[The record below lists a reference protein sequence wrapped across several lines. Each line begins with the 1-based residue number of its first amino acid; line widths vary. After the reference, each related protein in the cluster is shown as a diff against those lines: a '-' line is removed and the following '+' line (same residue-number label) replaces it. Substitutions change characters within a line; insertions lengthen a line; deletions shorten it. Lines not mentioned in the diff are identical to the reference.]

1 MDPIE
6 LSVFDCNI
14 RIECPDDYARS
25 LLVANY
31 GWFQM
36 QSKEPQLRYFINRE
50 RASQEFMITR
60 DDVEPLLAS
69 DDGEFLFQFEKDMTI
84 QLQKLRRELYFLH
97 AAALEFAGRSF
108 LLVAASGGGKSTTAW
123 GLLHQG
129 FRYLSDELAPVSL
142 ESMEVQPYP
151 HAICLKKEPPKP
163 YFLPD
168 RTVYTSKTMHVPT
181 KFLPSEVGR
190 GPTPLLAIF
199 FLQGPRSSAPGIK
212 LISKAEAAARLF
224 ANALNPLA
232 HAGEGLDG
240 AIEIVRRKPC
250 FELTIAD
257 PSATVALVNNTVQSL
272 FDETQGLD

>member
-1 MDPIE
+1 
-6 LSVFDCNI
+6 
-14 RIECPDDYARS
+14 
-25 LLVANY
+25 
-31 GWFQM
+31 
-36 QSKEPQLRYFINRE
+36 
-50 RASQEFMITR
+50 
-60 DDVEPLLAS
+60 
-69 DDGEFLFQFEKDMTI
+69 
-84 QLQKLRRELYFLH
+84 
-97 AAALEFAGRSF
+97 
-108 LLVAASGGGKSTTAW
+108 
-123 GLLHQG
+123 
-129 FRYLSDELAPVSL
+129 
-142 ESMEVQPYP
+142 
-151 HAICLKKEPPKP
+151 
-163 YFLPD
+163 
-168 RTVYTSKTMHVPT
+168 MHVPT

-272 FDETQGLD
+272 FDETQDLD